1 MSDRLL
7 IRGGRVIDPAQ
18 DLDDV
23 RDVLVEDGLIREV
36 APRLPTPP
44 GATVLEARGLIVA
57 PGFIDMHV
65 HLREPGEED
74 KETIETG
81 TRAAAAGGFTAVA
94 CMANTNPVNDTAAVT
109 QWILERA
116 RAVGAVRVYPVAAV
130 TRGLQG
136 QELTEMGELADAGA
150 VAFSDDGRPIR
161 SAQVLRCALE
171 YSRITDR
178 VVIDHCED
186 PDLTQGGA
194 MNEGYYSSLLGLPGM
209 PPEAEAIVVARDIF
223 LAQLTGAPVHIAH
236 VSTRAAVELIRWA
249 KQKGL
254 PVTAE
259 ATPHHFTLSDRA
271 VYERPYDTNLKM
283 NPPLR
288 TDDDVTAVVEGLAD
302 GTIDAIASD
311 HAPHRLDD
319 KRVEFDLAA
328 FGVIGLETA
337 VALALDRLVH
347 TGRLSLRRMV
357 ELFTVGPA
365 RVLRLPTPT
374 VAPGRPA
381 DLTLIDPDHTW
392 TYRVEEGFSRSRNSP
407 FDGWTF
413 RGRAVRTIVGGRVVF
428 EAPAQQAGGPG
439 RK

>member
-1 MSDRLL
+1 MTERLL
-7 IRGGRVIDPAQ
+7 IREGRVVDPTQ
-18 DLDDV
+18 GLDDF
-23 RDVLVEDGLIREV
+23 RDILIEDGVIREV
-36 APRLPTPP
+36 APRLPTFPE
-44 GATVLEARGLIVA
+44 AKTLEARGLIVA

-94 CMANTNPVNDTAAVT
+94 CMANTTPVNDTAAVT

-116 RAVGAVRVYPVAAV
+116 RTVGIVRVYPVAAV
-130 TRGLQG
+130 TRGLRG
-136 QELTEMGELADAGA
+136 EELTEMGELVDAGA

-161 SAQVLRCALE
+161 STQVLRCALE
-171 YSRITDR
+171 YSRMTDR
-178 VVIDHCED
+178 VLIDHCED

-194 MNEGYYSSLLGLPGM
+194 MNEGYYSSLLGLPGI
-209 PPEAEAIVVARDIF
+209 PAEAEAIAVARDIF
-223 LAQLTGAPVHIAH
+223 LARLTEAPVHVAH

-365 RVLRLPTPT
+365 RILRLPTPT

-381 DLTLIDPDHTW
+381 DLTLIDPDQAW
-392 TYRVEEGFSRSRNSP
+392 TYRVAESFSRSRNSP

-413 RGRAVRTIVGGRVVF
+413 RGRAVRTIVGGQVVF
-428 EAPAQQAGGPG
+428 EVSSQPAG
-439 RK
+439 

>member
-1 MSDRLL
+1 MTYRIL

-18 DLDDV
+18 DLDAV
-23 RDVLVEDGLIREV
+23 RDVLIEDDRIREV
-36 APRLPTPP
+36 APHIRVP
-44 GATVLEARGLIVA
+44 ADRIIEARGLVVA

-116 RAVGAVRVYPVAAV
+116 RTVGVVRVYPIAAV

-150 VAFSDDGRPIR
+150 VAFSDDGRPLR

-171 YSRITDR
+171 YSRSVDR

-186 PDLTQGGA
+186 PDLTQGGC

-223 LAQLTGAPVHIAH
+223 LAQRTEAPVHIAH
-236 VSTRAAVELIRWA
+236 VSTRASVELIRMA

-271 VYERPYDTNLKM
+271 LYERPYDTNLKM

-288 TDDDVTAVVEGLAD
+288 TDDDVAAIIEGLAD

-328 FGVIGLETA
+328 FGITGLETA

-347 TGRLSLRRMV
+347 TGKLSLRRMV

-365 RVLRLPTPT
+365 RVLRLPTPML
-374 VAPGRPA
+374 APGRPA
-381 DLTLIDPDHTW
+381 DLTLIDPERTW
-392 TYRVEEGFSRSRNSP
+392 TFRAAESLSRSRNTP

-413 RGRAVRTIVGGRVVF
+413 RGRAVLTIVGGRVVF
-428 EAPAQQAGGPG
+428 EAPTQQGPG
-439 RK
+439 TGR

>member
-1 MSDRLL
+1 MTDRLL

-18 DLDDV
+18 DLDDI
-23 RDVLVEDGLIREV
+23 RDVLIEDGRVREV
-36 APRLPTPP
+36 GRRLPTPP
-44 GATVLEARGLIVA
+44 GATVVEAQGLIVA

-94 CMANTNPVNDTAAVT
+94 CMANTRPVNDTAAVT
-109 QWILERA
+109 QWVLERA
-116 RAVGAVRVYPVAAV
+116 RAVGVVRVYPVAAV

-161 SAQVLRCALE
+161 SARVLRCALE
-171 YSRITDR
+171 YSRIADR

-186 PDLTQGGA
+186 PDLTEGGA
-194 MNEGYYSSLLGLPGM
+194 MNEGYYASLLGLPGM
-209 PPEAEAIVVARDIF
+209 PPEAEAIVVARDV
-223 LAQLTGAPVHIAH
+223 LMARLTEAPVHIAH
-236 VSTRAAVELIRWA
+236 VSTRTSVELIRWA
-249 KQKGL
+249 KRQGL

-288 TDDDVTAVVEGLAD
+288 TDDDVAAVVEGLAD

-365 RVLRLPTPT
+365 RVLRLPTPA

-381 DLTLIDPDHTW
+381 DLVLIDPDRTW

-413 RGRAVRTIVGGRVVF
+413 RGRAVMTIVGGRVVF
-428 EAPAQQAGGPG
+428 EAPAQPEAGRG